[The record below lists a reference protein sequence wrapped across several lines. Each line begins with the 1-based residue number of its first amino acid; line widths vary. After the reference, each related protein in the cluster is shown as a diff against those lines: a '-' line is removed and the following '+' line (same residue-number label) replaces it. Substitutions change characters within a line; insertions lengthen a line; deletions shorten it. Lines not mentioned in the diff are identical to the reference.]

1 MRKLPEALE
10 AHLSGDATTTCHAWR
25 LTRKDG
31 AVLGFTDHDR
41 DLVFDGVTF
50 EAATGLSASE
60 ASAETGMVTG
70 GMEVAGALVSDR
82 LSETE
87 LAAGSFDHARIE
99 TFLVNWSAP
108 EERLLLRVGHIGEVL
123 REDGA
128 FRVEIRGLAAGLDE
142 PQGRVFRAACDAD
155 LGDAR
160 CKVDLDLPAFR
171 GEGTVV
177 AAMDGRRFTVSG
189 LEAFASGWFERGVLR
204 WSSGVNSGRSAV
216 VKTQRDVVGAP
227 TIELWNAMTGVIA
240 PGDAFTVTA
249 GCDKRFGTCRDKFGN
264 RLNFR
269 GFPHMPGNDFALG
282 YARQGNRNN
291 GGRLTG

>member
-1 MRKLPEALE
+1 MRTIPDGLA
-10 AHLSGDATTTCHAWR
+10 AHLAGDTSTTCHAWR
-25 LTRKDG
+25 LQRKDG
-31 AVLGFTDHDR
+31 VVLGFTDHDR

-70 GMEVAGALVSDR
+70 GMEVAGALISDR

-87 LAAGSFDHARIE
+87 LAAGAFDHAKIE

-142 PQGRVFRAACDAD
+142 PQGRVFRAPCDAD
-155 LGDAR
+155 LGDGR
-160 CKVDLDLPAFR
+160 CKVDLDDPAFR
-171 GEGTVV
+171 GNGTVV
-177 AAMDGRRFTVSG
+177 AALDGRRFTLSG
-189 LEAFASGWFERGVLR
+189 LEAFAAGWFERGTLT
-204 WSSGVNSGRSAV
+204 WNSGANAGRRAV
-216 VKTQRDVVGAP
+216 VKAQRDVAGTP
-227 TIELWNAMTGVIA
+227 TIELWNAMTGAIEA
-240 PGDAFTVTA
+240 GDGFTVTA
-249 GCDKRFGTCRDKFGN
+249 GCDKRFETCREKFGN
-264 RLNFR
+264 GLNFR

-282 YARQGNRNN
+282 YARNGSRNN

>member
-1 MRKLPEALE
+1 MRMIPEGLS
-10 AHLSGDATTTCHAWR
+10 AHLSGDASTTCHGWR

-31 AVLGFTDHDR
+31 VVLGFTDHDR
-41 DLVFDGVTF
+41 DIVFDGVTF
-50 EAATGLSASE
+50 EAATGLLASE

-70 GMEVAGALVSDR
+70 GMEVAGALISDR

-87 LAAGSFDHARIE
+87 LAAGAFDHAKIE
-99 TFLVNWSAP
+99 TFLVNWSLP

-142 PQGRVFRAACDAD
+142 PQGRVFRAPCDAD
-155 LGDAR
+155 LGDQR
-160 CKVDLDLPAFR
+160 CQVDLDAPAYR
-171 GEGTVV
+171 GSGAVV
-177 AAMDGRRFTVSG
+177 AAFDGRRFTISG
-189 LEAFASGWFERGVLR
+189 LEGFAVGWFERGTLT
-204 WSSGVNSGRSAV
+204 WTSGANTGRRAV
-216 VKTQRDVVGAP
+216 VKAQRDVVGVP
-227 TIELWNAMTGVIA
+227 TIELWNAMTGAIE

-249 GCDKRFGTCRDKFGN
+249 GCDKRFDTCREKFGN

-282 YARQGNRNN
+282 YARNGSRNN
-291 GGRLTG
+291 GGRL